1 LGAAE
6 TAECERRG
14 AVVMEDH
21 QDDEG
26 GKSKEE
32 DFGAPSRAELGG
44 GGGTGAASFAF
55 PSLMMSEC
63 PETTANV

>member
-1 LGAAE
+1 
-6 TAECERRG
+6 
-14 AVVMEDH
+14 MEDLH
-21 QDDEG
+21 DGEG
-26 GKSKEE
+26 GRSKEE
-32 DFGAPSRAELGG
+32 DIGAHSRAELGG

>member
-1 LGAAE
+1 
-6 TAECERRG
+6 
-14 AVVMEDH
+14 MEDH